1 MKQKATERPLTV
13 TVSAGIRKWY
23 LTVNFNISEADG
35 GFEYDSILVTMDH
48 GLPLTETD
56 YDILVSSIIRSK
68 YSADSMEALLNN
80 YLSDRSAEHENEWNE
95 MQAWRQIAKEQA
107 REIINAYM
115 EEYENEKD

>member
-1 MKQKATERPLTV
+1 MTV

-35 GFEYDSILVTMDH
+35 GFEYDSVLVTMDH

-107 REIINAYM
+107 REIINAYT